1 MRLAAVGDLH
11 AGQDSR
17 GTIAPSFADV
27 GRRAD
32 LLLLAGDLTTHGAA
46 EQAEI
51 LAEEVRGVHIP
62 IVAVLGNHD
71 HHFDTPE
78 AVRGALERAGIVV
91 LERESIEIEI
101 AGERVG
107 IVGAKGFGGGFV
119 GASATEFGEPEM
131 KSFVRTTIDTADDVE
146 RLLAE
151 LTSDV
156 RVLLLH
162 YGPVRDTLQ
171 GEPPEIFPF
180 LGSYLLAEAADR
192 AGADLIVH
200 GHAHRGVE
208 QGSTPGGIPVR
219 NVAKAVLRKAYGVY
233 VVEPGRRRATTQMS
247 TRRFEVAGSGK

>member
-1 MRLAAVGDLH
+1 MRIAAVGDLH

-17 GTIAPSFADV
+17 GTIGPSFADV
-27 GRRAD
+27 GRQAD

-46 EQAEI
+46 EQAAI
-51 LAEEVRGVHIP
+51 LAEEVSDVAIP

-71 HHFDTPE
+71 HHLNTPE

-91 LERESIEIEI
+91 LERESIEIEVG
-101 AGERVG
+101 GERVG

-131 KSFVRTTIDTADDVE
+131 KSFVRTTIDIADDVE
-146 RLLAE
+146 RLLAG

-156 RVLLLH
+156 RVVLLH
-162 YGPVRDTLQ
+162 YSPVRDTLQ

-208 QGSTPGGIPVR
+208 QGSTPGGVPVR

-233 VVEPGRRRATTQMS
+233 VVEPRRGRGETPTS
-247 TRRFEVAGSGK
+247 ERRFEVAGSGN